1 MVEEHIYVSPKE
13 AMRILGC
20 HSLSLKN
27 WEADGKIEC
36 IRTPGGKRMYNI
48 KKYLK
53 DNKPSI
59 YSEKIN
65 ICYCRVSTRNQK
77 NDLQR
82 QIDYMKEKYPEHK
95 IYSEIGS
102 GLNMT
107 RRKLQKI
114 ISLAIEGKIGEVVV
128 AHKDRLVRFGFE
140 MIENIINKYS
150 NGKII
155 VINNDKLSPEEEIT
169 QDLLSIINVFSA
181 RVNGLR
187 KYKKQLKKDETIED

>member
-1 MVEEHIYVSPKE
+1 
-13 AMRILGC
+13 
-20 HSLSLKN
+20 
-27 WEADGKIEC
+27 
-36 IRTPGGKRMYNI
+36 
-48 KKYLK
+48 
-53 DNKPSI
+53 
-59 YSEKIN
+59 
-65 ICYCRVSTRNQK
+65 
-77 NDLQR
+77 
-82 QIDYMKEKYPEHK
+82 
-95 IYSEIGS
+95 
-102 GLNMT
+102 MT

-128 AHKDRLVRFGFE
+128 AHKDRLVRFGFD

-187 KYKKQLKKDETIED
+187 KYKKQIKKDENIED